1 MRLKP
6 LQLLGRPIKRDPH
19 LIGLPNKSN
28 GLSASRGDL
37 GGRSAH
43 RPQTGAP
50 GPLKPLQPLGGPI
63 KGEPHHAQ
71 SPKETAAAPSDKS
84 NNRGSW
90 RASQS
95 FFGMCPPAFSTSW
108 ILRFILP
115 TPFWTKRRGNDIA
128 VCFGRRRV
136 DKSTQ
141 KGRWKI
147 KCAAASEGKKNATI
161 LKQPA

>member
-1 MRLKP
+1 MARAQSQTRTGSSLKHTQT
-6 LQLLGRPIKRDPH
+6 L
-19 LIGLPNKSN
+19 
-28 GLSASRGDL
+28 
-37 GGRSAH
+37 AH
-43 RPQTGAP
+43 
-50 GPLKPLQPLGGPI
+50 
-63 KGEPHHAQ
+63 EYAQ
-71 SPKETAAAPSDKS
+71 SPTETAAAPSDKS

-115 TPFWTKRRGNDIA
+115 TTFWTKRRGNDIA
-128 VCFGRRRV
+128 VCFRRRRV

-147 KCAAASEGKKNATI
+147 KWAAASEGKKKCNNSKTTCVMQRPDRGARAQSLGTFLLNI
-161 LKQPA
+161 RISMLRRIAFAN